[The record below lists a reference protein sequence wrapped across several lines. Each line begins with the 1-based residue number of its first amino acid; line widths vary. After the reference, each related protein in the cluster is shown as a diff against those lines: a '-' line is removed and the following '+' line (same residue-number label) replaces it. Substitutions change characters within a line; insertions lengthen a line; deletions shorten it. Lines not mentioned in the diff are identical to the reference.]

1 MLASSSTVSVCAQCF
16 PCLCTLQHYKA
27 CGVWGLYLTISSTS
41 SMLMQIHYVLSITS
55 CTKKK
60 KRIAEC
66 LLCSAGWSTSANFLF
81 SFLNKC
87 TKTGQIQWY
96 HQYLPEFKRSTML
109 QPWLCQLLP
118 LVLCSCHYE
127 VNIKQCFSNCGVY
140 QNLLGDLLQYKLLPS
155 LPLPRV
161 SGSSLRWGLGICIS
175 HRLLSASEAPGPETK
190 LWESGVGNMWVEVSW
205 NLLVREGKLG
215 SF

>member
-1 MLASSSTVSVCAQCF
+1 MLPLSLHT
-16 PCLCTLQHYKA
+16 PTLQ
-27 CGVWGLYLTISSTS
+27 GLWGLGIIFDNFFYQLHAHADPLCSVHYL
-41 SMLMQIHYVLSITS
+41 LY
-55 CTKKK
+55 KK